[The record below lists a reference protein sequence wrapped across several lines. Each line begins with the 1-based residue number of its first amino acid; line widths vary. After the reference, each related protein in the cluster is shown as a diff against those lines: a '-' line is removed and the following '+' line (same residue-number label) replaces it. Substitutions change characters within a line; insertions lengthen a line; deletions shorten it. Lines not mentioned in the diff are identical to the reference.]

1 MLWKLGKSQCDR
13 GQLCLFRSASPLS
26 RPSPPLPF
34 VFVRLPRV
42 FLPSPI
48 RLLFLPPLGHS
59 NIFRE
64 KRRTKESERVSGV
77 KKYIKSIRDWIRED
91 NRSEVILHPRWT
103 PWNRIFFFFFSNL
116 LDTFELD
123 FSSWKVKF
131 FD

>member
-26 RPSPPLPF
+26 RPPFPLFSSVCHASFSPLPLDYSF
-34 VFVRLPRV
+34 
-42 FLPSPI
+42 SH
-48 RLLFLPPLGHS
+48 HS